1 MLLLCIVKLYKNK
14 LSSHALHN
22 TIQWDLFFS
31 STSLFKR
38 LQLPIQREG
47 HTTPLPRCLWP
58 KALGWRTSVG
68 EGHLIPGKSSIVVAV
83 HGDREAGLKVWRR
96 CLLTGTGPSG
106 FTHHPR
112 CIPCFS
118 HVEEMLPH
126 AERKQT
132 AKAASHP
139 KCPTWMKPCIF
150 LKTNNKK
157 GIWGELGC
165 LSLYPYVFVDKDHTW
180 KLYFTEI
187 RTIFPVNNDRY

>member
-112 CIPCFS
+112 CPGAS
-118 HVEEMLPH
+118 
-126 AERKQT
+126 
-132 AKAASHP
+132 ASHAS
-139 KCPTWMKPCIF
+139 PTWRKCCPMQRENRQPRQPATPSAR
-150 LKTNNKK
+150 LEWNHAY
-157 GIWGELGC
+157 
-165 LSLYPYVFVDKDHTW
+165 S
-180 KLYFTEI
+180 
-187 RTIFPVNNDRY
+187 